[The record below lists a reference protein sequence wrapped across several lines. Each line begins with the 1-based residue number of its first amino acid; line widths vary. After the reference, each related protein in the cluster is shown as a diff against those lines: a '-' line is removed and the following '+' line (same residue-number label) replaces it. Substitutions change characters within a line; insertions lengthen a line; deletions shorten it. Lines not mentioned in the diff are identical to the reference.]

1 MHANALRPDHE
12 TIPMQPDDSNPSIA
26 ALTAIVQTMLPEL
39 YSDGP
44 QQFDEAVR
52 DDEPLALAIGN
63 TLCADAIA
71 EGFAWSG
78 ASPRSP
84 DAELGA
90 IPAAA
95 FISAAQRLRARVMFV
110 SHDAADAAHAMALG
124 PPGAPRR
131 DVASVLGLAAG
142 HFADAMTRDARS
154 HGADVVETAPA
165 PAASVEAR
173 IAALPEPWRSR
184 TRHDLGRLTDWVRTS
199 LEHDDER

>member
-1 MHANALRPDHE
+1 
-12 TIPMQPDDSNPSIA
+12 MQPDDPTRTIA
-26 ALTAIVQTMLPEL
+26 ALAAIVHTMLPEL
-39 YSDGP
+39 YSGGP

-63 TLCADAIA
+63 TLSAEAIA

-78 ASPRSP
+78 ASSRSP

-95 FISAAQRLRARVMFV
+95 FLSAEQRLRARVMFV
-110 SHDAADAAHAMALG
+110 SHDAADATHAMALG
-124 PPGAPRR
+124 PSGAPRR
-131 DVASVLGLAAG
+131 DVASVLDFAAG
-142 HFADAMTRDARS
+142 HFVDAMTRDARS
-154 HGADVVETAPA
+154 HGTDVAETAPA
-165 PAASVEAR
+165 APVEAR

-184 TRHDLGRLTDWVRTS
+184 TRHDLERLTDWVRTS

>member
-12 TIPMQPDDSNPSIA
+12 TIPMQPDDPIRTIA
-26 ALTAIVQTMLPEL
+26 ALTAIAQTMLPEL
-39 YSDGP
+39 YAGGARE
-44 QQFDEAVR
+44 FDEAVR

-165 PAASVEAR
+165 ASVEAR

-184 TRHDLGRLTDWVRTS
+184 TRRDLERLIEWVRTS

>member
-1 MHANALRPDHE
+1 
-12 TIPMQPDDSNPSIA
+12 MQPDDPIRTIA

-39 YSDGP
+39 YAGGAR
-44 QQFDEAVR
+44 QFDEAVR

-63 TLCADAIA
+63 TLRADAIA

-78 ASPRSP
+78 VSPRSP

-95 FISAAQRLRARVMFV
+95 CLSAAQRLRARVMFV
-110 SHDAADAAHAMALG
+110 AHDAADAAHAMALG

-131 DVASVLGLAAG
+131 DVASVLGLAAD

-154 HGADVVETAPA
+154 HGADVAETAPA
-165 PAASVEAR
+165 APIEAR

-184 TRHDLGRLTDWVRTS
+184 TRHDLERLTDWVRTS